1 MTASPPNA
9 AGGEGPL
16 AIVCGGGSLPFAVA
30 DAAIRQGRKVSLFAL
45 TGWADPQ
52 RIERYKHYWV
62 RMGQYG
68 RFKRL
73 ARADGCR
80 DLVFIG
86 AVGRPALWLLWPDLG
101 TLRLLPRVLPLFKG
115 GDNHLL
121 SGLGRVFEGEGFR
134 LVGAH
139 EIAPEILMPLG
150 KVAGRDPAG
159 AEQADIARGVELLR
173 ATAPFDVGQ
182 AVVVADNLVLAVE
195 GPEGTDQML
204 NRVAELRH
212 SGRIR
217 TPNGV
222 GVLVKAAKV
231 GQDHRLD
238 LPSIGPKT
246 VESVK
251 RAGLAGIAV
260 LAGSTVVAEPDRI
273 AVDAASA
280 GIFVVGVAP

>member
-1 MTASPPNA
+1 MTSSPPNA

-30 DAAIRQGRKVSLFAL
+30 DAAVRQGRKVLLFAL

-52 RIERYKHYWV
+52 RIAGYKHHWV

-68 RFKRL
+68 RFKQL
-73 ARADGCR
+73 AQAEGCR

-86 AVGRPALWLLWPDLG
+86 AVGRPAMWLLWPDLG

-150 KVAGRDPAG
+150 KVAGRDPND
-159 AEQADIARGVELLR
+159 AEQADIARGVALLQ

-182 AVVVADNLVLAVE
+182 AVVVAHNNVVAVE

-204 NRVAELRH
+204 TRVAELRR

-238 LPSIGPKT
+238 LPSIGPRT

-260 LAGSTVVAEPDRI
+260 LAGSTVVAEPEKL

-280 GIFVVGVAP
+280 GVFVVGVAP

>member
-1 MTASPPNA
+1 MISAPPNA

-30 DAAIRQGRKVSLFAL
+30 DAAIRQGRKVLLFAL

-52 RIERYKHYWV
+52 RIAAYNHHWV

-73 ARADGCR
+73 AQAEGCR

-86 AVGRPALWLLWPDLG
+86 AVGRPAMWLLWPDPG

-150 KVAGRDPAG
+150 KVAGRDPTD
-159 AEQADIARGVELLR
+159 AEQADIARGVALLR

-182 AVVVADNLVLAVE
+182 AVVVAHNNVVAVE

-204 NRVAELRH
+204 TRVAELRR

-238 LPSIGPKT
+238 LPSIGPRT
-246 VESVK
+246 VESVE

-260 LAGSTVVAEPDRI
+260 LAGSTVVAEPERL

-280 GIFVVGVAP
+280 GIFVIGVSS

>member
-1 MTASPPNA
+1 MTGSPPNA

-30 DAAIRQGRKVSLFAL
+30 DAAVRQGRKVLLFAL
-45 TGWADPQ
+45 TDWADPQ
-52 RIERYKHYWV
+52 RIAGYPHHWV

-68 RFKRL
+68 RFKRI
-73 ARADGCR
+73 ARAAGCR
-80 DLVFIG
+80 DIVFIG
-86 AVGRPALWLLWPDLG
+86 AVGRPSLWLLWPDLG
-101 TLRLLPRVLPLFKG
+101 ALRVLPRVVPLFKG

-121 SGLGRVFEGEGFR
+121 SGLGRLFESEGFR

-139 EIAPEILMPLG
+139 EIAPDILMPPGRL
-150 KVAGRDPAG
+150 AGRDPTD
-159 AEQADIARGVELLR
+159 AERADIARGVELLR
-173 ATAPFDVGQ
+173 ATAPFDIGQ
-182 AVVVADNLVLAVE
+182 AVVVADNHVLAVE

-204 NRVAELRH
+204 IRVAELRR

-238 LPSIGPKT
+238 LPSIGPRT
-246 VESVK
+246 VESAK

-260 LAGSTVVAEPDRI
+260 LAGSTVVAEPERI
-273 AVDAASA
+273 AADATNA
-280 GIFVVGVAP
+280 GIFVIGVAP